1 MKLPLPHRNPV
12 FFIKK
17 ELFFHRLFFHLEELV
32 LSCWRIRRGLPS
44 CNTAMAPPVAHGQRP
59 SAPPQDL
66 LPYLPGVL
74 HIVPSPILRVPSGP
88 ACMVSFKPV
97 LALFRLKI
105 LIRWNE
111 LKEELL
117 A

>member
-1 MKLPLPHRNPV
+1 MRFRTRYELPYLTVSVLRTRS
-12 FFIKK
+12 FFFVIA
-17 ELFFHRLFFHLEELV
+17 FR
-32 LSCWRIRRGLPS
+32 
-44 CNTAMAPPVAHGQRP
+44 
-59 SAPPQDL
+59 APPQDL

-105 LIRWNE
+105 LPRGFVLQNIVYAYFLVFE
-111 LKEELL
+111 KEKSSAPILPKP
-117 A
+117 